1 MTFACFSGLGQCSS
15 LIIALNR
22 WRIALM
28 PSGGISF
35 SMSGVTKSGPGALR
49 GWRRLITPFCSP
61 MVNARGF
68 SVC

>member
-1 MTFACFSGLGQCSS
+1 MTFTCFSGLGQCSN
-15 LIIALNR
+15 LIIALIR

-28 PSGGISF
+28 PSGGSF
-35 SMSGVTKSGPGALR
+35 CSMSGVTKSGPGALR
-49 GWRRLITPFCSP
+49 GWRRLITPLSSP